1 MLPRQHHPPDGRLF
15 AQRKALVVL
24 GILRIWRSGLC
35 YDGAGQ
41 RPVGVSNSIRMPGD
55 DARAALSPWQRI
67 IHRDLKAGN
76 VLLTSDAV
84 VKLADFGVSAIGD
97 SPDVRRGTFIGSQ
110 YWMAP
115 EVMACETVDNQ
126 GYDVRAD
133 VWSLG
138 VTLIE
143 LAQMLPPHHNLQPAR
158 VTIRVIKGDPPRL
171 SRPSLWSQGFHGFL
185 SRCLV
190 KPPEMRA
197 TTQELLTAD
206 FIARLGEADRR
217 ALRNLI
223 AELRATPEIEVKP
236 APAAGAS
243 TPMLT
248 SISNPTSTLKS
259 TPTPTS
265 TPKLTPTSTLKSTSS
280 PTSESKPTPTPSA
293 ASKPTPTPTSTSA
306 SIPTPTPAQKPKPTP
321 ALVPATKPKPVA
333 TPKSRPTSASE
344 PAINLPPPPEFANPT
359 VEGQSEKEQL
369 IESLCQEL
377 LDEVLTDEDCD
388 PSVPAVVLSVMQD
401 ELEALTDGGFDFT
414 IVQLE
419 PGQSQDNAANPTAG
433 TATKEAEKGTEDPD
447 SVLIT
452 KRRVFTDENGNV
464 IVTTTMRTVRKG
476 NEGKLQEQFLSRR
489 AELREQKQRG
499 RAQHKAEA
507 ELESLQAAERDRM
520 SARWALEAARA
531 DRELEAANQRLQREA
546 DAARTPAGERL
557 RARLALEARARRQR
571 AEADESH
578 LGELREVRL
587 RQLGERWRLRQRLA
601 EERSQLETEE
611 LRRRLDE
618 QRDALVRRQAEERRG
633 WPRLLK
639 EERAARASNFRD
651 SLRLPMPGSKPI
663 TSDDAA
669 LQRRLQREFDESEA
683 ARTRQSLAELEAK
696 VARELAE
703 FDKRAARQLEDAE
716 REIATRRHQMKERE
730 ADQARDIEAA
740 WRQEL
745 GELRDRVAA
754 EEEAAAAAAAASF
767 GEVSGG
773 NRHANRP

>member
-1 MLPRQHHPPDGRLF
+1 MGLLEFLKLGRFGKRSNEPTKQQLHPMVKRGADPLLTWAREE
-15 AQRKALVVL
+15 KL
-24 GILRIWRSGLC
+24 G
-35 YDGAGQ
+35 DGAFGEVFRARHRQSGQ
-41 RPVGVSNSIRMPGD
+41 QAAIKQVSIDSDEDLMESMAEVSVLAKCSHANITRLM
-55 DARAALSPWQRI
+55 DAFLHSGKLWLCLEFCEFGALDSVMMELDRGLSESQIQFVCLEMTRALHYLHGNGI

-158 VTIRVIKGDPPRL
+158 VTIRVIKGDPP
-171 SRPSLWSQGFHGFL
+171 SETGACCWGFDTDVDVNLKPDLDIEIDTNTDVDTEIDPNIDTKINIVTDVGIETDTDTISGVKTDTDTDIDIGIDTDTNAGTETETNAGFGTGNQ
-185 SRCLV
+185 
-190 KPPEMRA
+190 A
-197 TTQELLTAD
+197 
-206 FIARLGEADRR
+206 EASGD
-217 ALRNLI
+217 
-223 AELRATPEIEVKP
+223 
-236 APAAGAS
+236 
-243 TPMLT
+243 
-248 SISNPTSTLKS
+248 
-259 TPTPTS
+259 
-265 TPKLTPTSTLKSTSS
+265 
-280 PTSESKPTPTPSA
+280 SK
-293 ASKPTPTPTSTSA
+293 
-306 SIPTPTPAQKPKPTP
+306 
-321 ALVPATKPKPVA
+321 
-333 TPKSRPTSASE
+333 
-344 PAINLPPPPEFANPT
+344 
-359 VEGQSEKEQL
+359 VETDIGL

-419 PGQSQDNAANPTAG
+419 PGQSQDNAANPTAS
-433 TATKEAEKGTEDPD
+433 TATKEAENGTEDPD

-531 DRELEAANQRLQREA
+531 DRELEAASQRLQREA

-651 SLRLPMPGSKPI
+651 SLRLPMRGSKPI

-716 REIATRRHQMKERE
+716 REIATRRHQMKDRE

-767 GEVSGG
+767 GEVSGV

>member
-1 MLPRQHHPPDGRLF
+1 MGLLEFLKLGRFGKRSNEPTKQQLHPMVKRGADPLLTWAREE
-15 AQRKALVVL
+15 KL
-24 GILRIWRSGLC
+24 G
-35 YDGAGQ
+35 DGAFGEVFRARHQQSGQ
-41 RPVGVSNSIRMPGD
+41 QAAIKQVSIDSDEDLMESMAEVSVLAKCSHANITRLM
-55 DARAALSPWQRI
+55 DAFLHSGKLWLCLEFCEFGALDSVMMELDRGLSESQIQFVCLEMTRALHYLHGNGI

-280 PTSESKPTPTPSA
+280 PTS
-293 ASKPTPTPTSTSA
+293 TPTPTG
-306 SIPTPTPAQKPKPTP
+306 IK
-321 ALVPATKPKPVA
+321 
-333 TPKSRPTSASE
+333 
-344 PAINLPPPPEFANPT
+344 
-359 VEGQSEKEQL
+359 
-369 IESLCQEL
+369 
-377 LDEVLTDEDCD
+377 TD
-388 PSVPAVVLSVMQD
+388 
-401 ELEALTDGGFDFT
+401 TDTDIDIGIDT
-414 IVQLE
+414 
-419 PGQSQDNAANPTAG
+419 DTNAG
-433 TATKEAEKGTEDPD
+433 TETETNAGFGT
-447 SVLIT
+447 
-452 KRRVFTDENGNV
+452 GN
-464 IVTTTMRTVRKG
+464 
-476 NEGKLQEQFLSRR
+476 Q
-489 AELREQKQRG
+489 
-499 RAQHKAEA
+499 AEA
-507 ELESLQAAERDRM
+507 SGDSKVETDIGVG
-520 SARWALEAARA
+520 AR
-531 DRELEAANQRLQREA
+531 N
-546 DAARTPAGERL
+546 
-557 RARLALEARARRQR
+557 
-571 AEADESH
+571 
-578 LGELREVRL
+578 
-587 RQLGERWRLRQRLA
+587 
-601 EERSQLETEE
+601 
-611 LRRRLDE
+611 
-618 QRDALVRRQAEERRG
+618 
-633 WPRLLK
+633 
-639 EERAARASNFRD
+639 
-651 SLRLPMPGSKPI
+651 
-663 TSDDAA
+663 
-669 LQRRLQREFDESEA
+669 
-683 ARTRQSLAELEAK
+683 
-696 VARELAE
+696 
-703 FDKRAARQLEDAE
+703 
-716 REIATRRHQMKERE
+716 
-730 ADQARDIEAA
+730 
-740 WRQEL
+740 
-745 GELRDRVAA
+745 
-754 EEEAAAAAAAASF
+754 
-767 GEVSGG
+767 
-773 NRHANRP
+773 